1 MGQPYD
7 MPLEQLR
14 EYRPPLTRRA
24 DFAAFWNESKE
35 ILAQVPSDPQ
45 LIPIEY
51 PVDGVEVYE
60 LSFSGFGDA
69 RIRGYYALP
78 KKAGQHPGLIM
89 YHGYNWSHD
98 GQIHDVVNWALH
110 GYATFGMLVRGQQLS
125 EDNSVAP
132 YGHSAGWMTKGI
144 LSKETYYYRGVY
156 MDAIRALDVLAQR
169 EEVDDSRIGVI
180 GGSQGGA
187 LSLVAAA
194 LSHIP
199 QIVVADYPY
208 LSHFRRAIDTALVG
222 PYLEINEYFRRNS
235 APDIEEKA
243 METLSYYDLMNFAPW
258 ITCPVLVSI
267 GLIDEIT
274 PPSTVFA
281 AYNHL
286 ETTEKKIQVY
296 RYFGHEPIPAFHTEK
311 LKCLRKHLLDE
322 QQEPLIDNASSAC

>member
-7 MPLEQLR
+7 LPLEQLR
-14 EYRPPLTRRA
+14 EYRPALTRCD
-24 DFAAFWNESKE
+24 DFSAFWEESKQM
-35 ILAQVPSDPQ
+35 LAQVPSDPQ
-45 LIPIEY
+45 LTALEY
-51 PVDGVEVYE
+51 PVDGVRLYE
-60 LSFSGFGDA
+60 LSFAGFGDA
-69 RIRGYYALP
+69 RIRGYYAVP
-78 KKAGQHPGLIM
+78 DRAGQHPGLVL

-132 YGHSAGWMTKGI
+132 HGNSAGWMTKGI

-156 MDAIRALDVLAQR
+156 MDAVRALEVLAER
-169 EEVDDSRIGVI
+169 GEVDASRIGVT

-187 LSLVAAA
+187 LSLVAGA
-194 LSHIP
+194 LSSIP
-199 QIVVADYPY
+199 RVIVAEYPY
-208 LSHFRRAIDTALVG
+208 LSNFRRAIDTALAG

-235 APDIEEKA
+235 TPEIEEKA
-243 METLSYYDLMNFAPW
+243 METLSYYDVMNLAPLV
-258 ITCPVLVSI
+258 TCPVLVSI

-286 ETTEKKIQVY
+286 QTSDKQIRVY
-296 RYFGHEPIPAFHTEK
+296 RYFGHEPMSAFHMEK
-311 LKCLRKHLLDE
+311 LRYLREHLTAKTM
-322 QQEPLIDNASSAC
+322 N

>member
-14 EYRPPLTRRA
+14 EYKPALTRRD
-24 DFAAFWNESKE
+24 DFSAFWEESKRL
-35 ILAQVPSDPQ
+35 LAQVPSDPQ
-45 LIPIEY
+45 LTAITY
-51 PVDGVEVYE
+51 PVDGVRLYE
-60 LSFSGFGDA
+60 LSFTGYGHA
-69 RIRGYYALP
+69 RIRGYYAVP
-78 KKAGQHPGLIM
+78 DRAGQHPGLVL

-110 GYATFGMLVRGQQLS
+110 GYAAFGMLVRGQQLS

-132 YGHSAGWMTKGI
+132 HGNAAGWMTKGI

-156 MDAIRALDVLAQR
+156 MDAVRALEVLAER
-169 EEVDDSRIGVI
+169 EEVDASRIGVT

-194 LSHIP
+194 LSSIP
-199 QIVVADYPY
+199 RVVVAEYPY
-208 LSHFRRAIDTALVG
+208 LSHFRRAIDTALAG

-235 APDIEEKA
+235 APEIEEKA
-243 METLSYYDLMNFAPW
+243 METLSYYDVMNLAPLV
-258 ITCPVLVSI
+258 TCPVLVSI

-286 ETTEKKIQVY
+286 QTREKQICVY
-296 RYFGHEPIPAFHTEK
+296 RYFGHEPMSAFHMEK
-311 LKCLRKHLLDE
+311 LKCLREHLA
-322 QQEPLIDNASSAC
+322 PNTTN

>member
-7 MPLEQLR
+7 LPLEQLR
-14 EYRPPLTRRA
+14 EYKPALTLRD
-24 DFAAFWNESKE
+24 DFSDFWEESKQL
-35 ILAQVPSDPQ
+35 LAQVPSEPQ
-45 LIPIEY
+45 LTAIEY
-51 PVDGVEVYE
+51 PVDGVRLYE
-60 LSFSGFGDA
+60 LSFAGFGDA
-69 RIRGYYALP
+69 RICGYYAVP
-78 KKAGQHPGLIM
+78 DRAGQHPGLVL

-110 GYATFGMLVRGQQLS
+110 GYAAFGMLVRGQQLS

-132 YGHSAGWMTKGI
+132 HGNAVGWMTKGI

-156 MDAIRALDVLAQR
+156 MDAVRALEVLAER
-169 EEVDDSRIGVI
+169 EEVDTSRIGVT

-194 LSHIP
+194 LSAIP
-199 QIVVADYPY
+199 RVVVAEYPY
-208 LSHFRRAIDTALVG
+208 LSHFRRAIDTALAG

-235 APDIEEKA
+235 APEIEEKA
-243 METLSYYDLMNFAPW
+243 METLSYYDVMNLAPW
-258 ITCPVLVSI
+258 VTCPVLVSI

-286 ETTEKKIQVY
+286 QASDKQIRVY
-296 RYFGHEPIPAFHTEK
+296 RYFGHEPMSAFHMEK
-311 LKCLRKHLLDE
+311 LKCLREHLA
-322 QQEPLIDNASSAC
+322 PNTTN